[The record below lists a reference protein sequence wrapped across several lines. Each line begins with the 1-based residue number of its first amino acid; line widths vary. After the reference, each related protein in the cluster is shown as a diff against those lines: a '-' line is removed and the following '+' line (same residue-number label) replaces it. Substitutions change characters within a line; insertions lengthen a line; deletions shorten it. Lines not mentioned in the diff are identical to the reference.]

1 MADYSGVA
9 AAALAAAGQKQK
21 QPGGQFKQNLSG
33 AQGGTMQ
40 GAHGGTQMLGP
51 AAQRRAAQGPRPSVP
66 MPPAGPN
73 MAGGGLNPTPQPAWQ
88 QLADRGMAGQGSAA
102 ANRGALAGFQPGG
115 MTPPIFAG
123 GQQPGQ
129 PPVDQKPDMM
139 PAIPM
144 PGKPV
149 FGSGAQQ
156 GVQGP
161 GGSDQD
167 QMHGAAGP
175 GSIGRFNPGDGGIMS
190 MPGGPGQISL
200 AGGPGDKPFGGGLP
214 GFMPAP
220 GVHAM
225 PGAPGGGI
233 LSMPGGPGQISLHGS
248 PLGQGGLPT
257 KPGMGGLTDVRQPPT
272 EQTNPMGGLGG
283 GVRRPGQINP
293 LAGNR
298 F

>member
-1 MADYSGVA
+1 MA
-9 AAALAAAGQKQK
+9 
-21 QPGGQFKQNLSG
+21 FKQNLQG
-33 AQGGTMQ
+33 ATGNTIQ
-40 GAHGGTQMLGP
+40 GAHGGTQLLGA
-51 AAQRRAAQGPRPSVP
+51 AAQRRVEAAKPSMP
-66 MPPAGPN
+66 MPPVKPN
-73 MAGGGLNPTPQPAWQ
+73 MAGGGLNPNGDPT
-88 QLADRGMAGQGSAA
+88 MATKPLG
-102 ANRGALAGFQPGG
+102 LPGFQPGNQ
-115 MTPPIFAG
+115 TPPIFAG

-139 PAIPM
+139 PEVPM

-149 FGSGAQQ
+149 FNSGAQQ

-167 QMHGAAGP
+167 QISRLGQIQAQ
-175 GSIGRFNPGDGGIMS
+175 IR
-190 MPGGPGQISL
+190 MPGGGQILTAGGNPAGIPPGDAAGMMQAAQSL
-200 AGGPGDKPFGGGLP
+200 PFSTSGPGDKPWMGGEGDRYPGIPGGGLP

-248 PLGQGGLPT
+248 PLGPGGLPT
-257 KPGMGGLTDVRQPPT
+257 KPLDGGMTGIRQPPP

-283 GVRRPGQINP
+283 GLRRPGQMAP
-293 LAGNR
+293 FGGNR
-298 F
+298 Y